1 MTSLGDR
8 WALVT
13 GASSGIGAD
22 FARELAQRGMHL
34 VLVAR
39 REERLR
45 ALAEELEREH
55 GVRTRVIVADLG
67 KPDAPRALH
76 EQLQGEGI
84 AVDVL
89 VNNAGFGVFGEF
101 LDVPWERERQMLE
114 LDVLALVHLT
124 KLFAAD
130 MRARGFGRVLQV
142 SSIGAFQPSPTYAT
156 YSAAKA
162 FVLSFGEALA
172 CELRGSGVT
181 VTVVAPGVA
190 ETEFFAVA
198 GQKRSLFQRLTIM
211 SSARVAGI
219 GVRALERGRT
229 LVVPGLV
236 NAATAWSMRLLPRRW
251 QAALAKTA
259 MTLGAGRAR

>member
-1 MTSLGDR
+1 MTSLRDR

-39 REERLR
+39 REERLE
-45 ALAEELEREH
+45 ALAGELKREH
-55 GVRTRVIVADLG
+55 GIRTRVIALDLAA
-67 KPDAPRALH
+67 PDAAGALH
-76 EQLQGEGI
+76 QRLHGESI

-101 LDVPWERERQMLE
+101 LEVPWERQRQMLE

-124 KLFAAD
+124 RLFAAD

-190 ETEFFAVA
+190 DTEFFAVS

-211 SSARVAGI
+211 SSARVARI
-219 GVRALERGRT
+219 GVRAMERGRT
-229 LVVPGLV
+229 LVVPGIANV
-236 NAATAWSMRLLPRRW
+236 AIAVAMRVVPRRW
-251 QAALAKTA
+251 QAPIAKTA